1 MRKLHE
7 YVNLTIPR
15 LLEQVELWFIAIQLK
30 FEKKL
35 NLNTTQIFYYRRSGV
50 HLSCHWLFRGLKG
63 VHAFSLNQDTRNES
77 NDSWIA
83 LLKCTILAPK
93 SRINI
98 EKSCLVVEPRLQF
111 IAPVHRTSSSNN
123 KRTRSKAFTLRS
135 IGIKTNAMHHQETLN
150 KQRPDTYHVLDRGP
164 IDLLCFL
171 LIDMLCLLV
180 TNINLNV
187 LKTNI
192 NGIMIHVFGTLI
204 VCLSLSLSI

>member
-1 MRKLHE
+1 
-7 YVNLTIPR
+7 
-15 LLEQVELWFIAIQLK
+15 
-30 FEKKL
+30 
-35 NLNTTQIFYYRRSGV
+35 
-50 HLSCHWLFRGLKG
+50 
-63 VHAFSLNQDTRNES
+63 
-77 NDSWIA
+77 
-83 LLKCTILAPK
+83 
-93 SRINI
+93 
-98 EKSCLVVEPRLQF
+98 
-111 IAPVHRTSSSNN
+111 
-123 KRTRSKAFTLRS
+123 
-135 IGIKTNAMHHQETLN
+135 MHHQETLT